1 MRRREFIAG
10 LSLAAAPEWLQAQ
23 PAAKVYRIAVVD
35 PGRLIAEMSEG
46 AQGWPEYRAFFE
58 ELRRLGYIEN
68 LNLLVDRY
76 GAEQHANKN
85 FAELAREMVRRVPDL
100 IVTITTPSTL
110 ALQKE
115 TQTIPIV
122 FLTLTDPVST
132 GLVSNVTK
140 PGGNLTGFTDYEY
153 SFGGKWVELLKEI
166 APATTR
172 MTAPYNG
179 ATAPFAKK
187 FIQSVE
193 TAASH
198 LSVSLSASDIRDL
211 SELEHTI
218 GAFAVEP
225 NGGLVVIPDSFLGI
239 NYERVVRLAYQ
250 HRLPAIYPYPFATR
264 AGGLA
269 SYNFDHAALFRA
281 GAGYIDRIF
290 RGSKPSDLPVQ
301 SPRKFDLIINLKT
314 ARTLGLTISP
324 SLLAR
329 ADEVI
334 E

>member
-1 MRRREFIAG
+1 MRRRELVTG
-10 LSLAAAPEWLQAQ
+10 LLLAAAPGWLQAQ
-23 PAAKVYRIAVVD
+23 QTAKVYRIAVVD
-35 PGRLIAEMSEG
+35 PGRPIIEMSGG
-46 AQGWPEYRAFFE
+46 AQGWPEYRAFFD

-68 LNLLVDRY
+68 QNLLVDRF

-85 FAELAREMVRRVPDL
+85 FAEVAREIVRRVPDL
-100 IVTITTPSTL
+100 IVPLTTPLSL

-122 FLTLTDPVST
+122 FLMPTDPVST
-132 GLVSNVTK
+132 GLVSSVTK

-166 APATTR
+166 SPPITR
-172 MTAPYNG
+172 IAIPYNG
-179 ATAPFAKK
+179 VTAPFAKK
-187 FIQSVE
+187 FIQSAE
-193 TAASH
+193 AAATH
-198 LSVSLSASDIRDL
+198 LSVSLSANDIRDL
-211 SELEHTI
+211 PELERAI
-218 GAFAVEP
+218 GAIAIEP
-225 NGGLVVIPDSFLGI
+225 NGGLVVIPDSFLAI
-239 NYERVVRLAYQ
+239 NYERFIQLAHQY
-250 HRLPAIYPYPFATR
+250 HLPAIYPYPWCPR

-281 GAGYIDRIF
+281 GAGYIDRIL
-290 RGSKPSDLPVQ
+290 RGAKPSDLPVQ

-329 ADEVI
+329 AEEVI